1 MLSLGVLCWSF
12 VAWLELAAL
21 GFRGEGFR
29 RYLCYRLSLEVGFC
43 VSLVVRPSA
52 GGGAC
57 GGALSVLCLCVSW
70 WSLIGVLPAFSGCLL
85 RAVSREHSAAASDG
99 WLPV

>member
-43 VSLVVRPSA
+43 VSLVVR
-52 GGGAC
+52 
-57 GGALSVLCLCVSW
+57 VVD
-70 WSLIGVLPAFSGCLL
+70 
-85 RAVSREHSAAASDG
+85 AASRFLG
-99 WLPV
+99 AWFPVAAVASCGRYAGVMW